1 MYIVISHKGT
11 ELEKQT
17 IHDIDNVPEIKEFD
31 VKIYKEEMYPWIDDI
46 EDATIKNSYF
56 RKVVSTGPNLQVV
69 YMSIEKEIGEEIHD
83 DTDQF
88 IRVESGRGKVILDD
102 KSYLIKDGMAFH
114 VHQGV
119 KHNVINL
126 GKDPLKLY
134 TIYSPP
140 HHLKGII
147 EP

>member
-1 MYIVISHKGT
+1 MYTMISHKGT
-11 ELEKQT
+11 ELEKQK
-17 IHDIDNVPEIKEFD
+17 IGDVDSVPKFKDFD
-31 VKIYKEEMYPWIDDI
+31 VKIYDEEIYPWIDDI
-46 EDATIKNSYF
+46 EEATIKNPYF

-69 YMSIEKEIGEEIHD
+69 YMSIEKDIGEEIHE

-88 IRVESGRGKVILDD
+88 IRIEKGYGKVVLDD
-102 KSYLIKDGMAFH
+102 KSYSIKDGMAFH

-119 KHNVINL
+119 KHNIINL

-140 HHLKGII
+140 HHPKGII